1 MDLNFGEIVID
12 PLSRAFFDDYD
23 ADIQITK

>member
-12 PLSRAFFDDYD
+12 PVSRAFFDEYETNTSFN
-23 ADIQITK
+23 Q